1 MKAMR
6 KALAAGTLISLT
18 CFALVFWAASRL
30 LVLLPRLEA
39 SPWFHPATNGI
50 VLLAVATGPLIG
62 LRKRRRKTNAASR
75 WPAAR

>member
-30 LVLLPRLEA
+30 LVLLPRLES

-62 LRKRRRKTNAASR
+62 LRKRRRKRNAVSR